1 MFTLYD
7 GPMLGSPSAPPTLLA
22 LPLEIL
28 DLITKQLT
36 TRDLWS
42 VYDCCQHLR
51 VCAARWL
58 FRKVTIRFDGST
70 PFMLNGRFL
79 RPPRSDLVQTL
90 SRWSDHVR
98 TLDIWGDEAVL
109 PDKFLGFLGDMHR
122 LQTPVGTLSVDFM
135 SPSIWQLQV
144 TFVHL
149 RCLRLS
155 CIEHEPGLFVVP
167 SLPALERLCLDFC
180 CYCLDC
186 PQAGLGPCAELQF
199 DRLPSLTSLS
209 ISGARQESIVCS
221 GSAFDLRR
229 VEITFSTDIDWQ
241 SLCPALGCHLE
252 ELVITNCDFVARRQR
267 YQPHWPN
274 LQSLR
279 IYDSSTAVALLESV
293 ELPAG
298 VHVRVRMQP
307 TDLQHLSTWP
317 MVLQALSA
325 VCVTVSFSSHQNL
338 PHALLLRLQQ
348 LTSLRTVQIDKT
360 DCTWV
365 AACLS
370 DLNAAGDRAEDVQ
383 SSELE
388 TAG

>member
-1 MFTLYD
+1 L
-7 GPMLGSPSAPPTLLA
+7 TLLA

-28 DLITKQLT
+28 DLITNQLT

-51 VCAARWL
+51 VCGARWL
-58 FRKVTIRFDGST
+58 FRKLTIRFDGST
-70 PFMLNGRFL
+70 PFILNGRFL
-79 RPPRSDLVQTL
+79 RPSRSDLVQTI

-98 TLDIWGDEAVL
+98 TLDIWSNEAVL
-109 PDKFLGFLGDMHR
+109 PEKFSDFLGDLHR
-122 LQTPVGTLSVDFM
+122 LQIVRQVVDPHKLISYPPALTSLQKLLWQLSFQPVGTLSVDFM
-135 SPSIWQLQV
+135 SPSIWQPQM

-155 CIEHEPGLFVVP
+155 CIKHEPGLFVVP

-180 CYCLDC
+180 CYYLDC

-209 ISGARQESIVCS
+209 ISGARQESIVCN

-252 ELVITNCDFVARRQR
+252 EFIITNCDFVARRQR

-279 IYDSSTAVALLESV
+279 IYDSSTAIALLKSV

-298 VHVRVRMQP
+298 VHVRMRMQP

-317 MVLQALSA
+317 MILQALSA
-325 VCVTVSFSSHQNL
+325 VCITISFSSHQDL

-360 DCTWV
+360 NYIWV
-365 AACLS
+365 AACL
-370 DLNAAGDRAEDVQ
+370 
-383 SSELE
+383 
-388 TAG
+388 